1 MIEEKFMNLDEVLGD
16 IPENLSQYEL
26 AIYILN

>member
-26 AIYILN
+26 ARYIY